1 MHNTKILLAEDDEI
15 MRITLSDRLR
25 KNGWLVDEACDG
37 REAQTLLR
45 AKAYNL
51 LISDIRMPHL
61 GGEELLR
68 EVLLHS
74 PATDVIFMTAY
85 GSVED
90 AVQCLKQGAADYLLK
105 PFDMDDLVI
114 RVKRLIENQAIKVR
128 CASLEQCCQ
137 LAQKPL
143 VGSSPP
149 IRALLHLIAQV
160 APSDATVLI
169 TGESGTGKELV
180 ASAIHYSSPR
190 AKGPFIKVNCA
201 AIPEGL
207 MESELFGHEKGAF
220 TGADARKI
228 GRFEMA
234 NNGTILLDEIGE
246 LPLNLQAK
254 LLRVL
259 QEREIERV
267 GGGAPVKI
275 DVRVLC
281 ATARNLLSEVQAGRF
296 REDLYYRLQVIPV
309 AVPSLRER
317 KEDIP
322 ELCAFFFREFDKSH
336 ARTQTLSPAALEIL
350 MAYNYPGN
358 IRELRN
364 IIERVTVLNPTSV
377 VEPWILPADLVRE
390 SPPCETAFSSSMKL
404 SEAIA
409 AAERSC
415 ILRALRQTG
424 GKKSEAAEVLGI
436 SRKNLWEKMKTHR
449 IEE

>member
-1 MHNTKILLAEDDEI
+1 MHNSKILLAEDDEI

-25 KNGWLVDEACDG
+25 KEGWLVDEACDG
-37 REAQTLLR
+37 REAQALLR
-45 AKAYNL
+45 KKAYNL

-61 GGEELLR
+61 GGEALLR
-68 EVLLHS
+68 EVLLHT

-137 LAQKPL
+137 QAQKPI

-149 IRALLHLIAQV
+149 MRALLHLIAQV

-267 GGGAPVKI
+267 GGGAPIKI

-296 REDLYYRLQVIPV
+296 REDLYYRLQVIPI
-309 AVPSLRER
+309 AVPPLRER

-322 ELCAFFFREFDKSH
+322 ELCAFFFREFDKSR
-336 ARTQTLSPAALEIL
+336 AGSQTLSPAALEIL

-377 VEPWILPADLVRE
+377 VEPWLLPADLVRE
-390 SPPCETAFSSSMKL
+390 SPPCEIAASSSMKL
-404 SEAIA
+404 AEAIA
-409 AAERSC
+409 MAERSC

-424 GKKSEAAEVLGI
+424 GKKSEAAQLLGI

>member
-1 MHNTKILLAEDDEI
+1 MHNTRILLAEDDEI

-25 KNGWLVDEACDG
+25 KHGWQVDEACDG
-37 REAQTLLR
+37 REALALL
-45 AKAYNL
+45 KKNAYHL
-51 LISDIRMPHL
+51 LISDIRMPHA
-61 GGEELLR
+61 GGEALLA
-68 EVLLHS
+68 EVLHHS

-90 AVQCLKQGAADYLLK
+90 AVQCLKKGAADYLLK

-114 RVKRLIENQAIKVR
+114 RVKRLLENQEIKLR

-137 LAQKPL
+137 QARKPII
-143 VGSSPP
+143 GNSPAM
-149 IRALLHLIAQV
+149 RALLHLIAQV

-190 AKGPFIKVNCA
+190 AQGPFVRVNCA

-220 TGADARKI
+220 TGADVRKI

-246 LPLNLQAK
+246 LPLHLQAK

-267 GGGAPVKI
+267 GGGVPIRI

-281 ATARNLLSEVQAGRF
+281 ATARKLLTEVREGRF

-322 ELCAFFFREFDKSH
+322 ELCAYFFKEFS
-336 ARTQTLSPAALEIL
+336 RSPQTSQTLSPAALEIL
-350 MAYNYPGN
+350 MAYDYPGN
-358 IRELRN
+358 VRELRN
-364 IIERVTVLNPTSV
+364 IIERVTVLNPSSV
-377 VEPWILPADLVRE
+377 VEPWLLPGDMARSGAVEAVAPAAPLKLAD
-390 SPPCETAFSSSMKL
+390 
-404 SEAIA
+404 AIA

-415 ILRALRQTG
+415 IQRALRQAG
-424 GKKSEAAEVLGI
+424 GKKGDAALLLGI
-436 SRKNLWEKMKTHR
+436 SRKNLWEKMKAHQL
-449 IEE
+449 EE